1 MKIKSFSSFIDN
13 DINEELSELL
23 WEELEKDDTTFGL
36 PLNED
41 ARANM
46 EKLQNAIT
54 NKFVC
59 TIDYRGDA
67 ATKILPGVRVIEPYA
82 LGTDKHGNTL
92 LRAWL
97 IRGYS
102 RSGKIN
108 PKLVPGWRLFR
119 VDRMTIVTPS
129 LQKFTIAKKGY
140 NANDSMMQEII
151 LSASF

>member
-1 MKIKSFSSFIDN
+1 MKIKSFGIFID
-13 DINEELSELL
+13 ESTEQELADYL
-23 WEELEKDDTTFGL
+23 WEELDKDDTTFGL

-46 EKLQNAIT
+46 EKLESAID

-59 TIDYRGDA
+59 TIDYRGEPK
-67 ATKILPGVRVIEPYA
+67 TKILPGMRVIEPYA

-108 PKLVPGWRLFR
+108 PNLVPGWRLFR

-129 LQKFTIAKKGY
+129 LQKFTVPKKGY
-140 NANDSMMQEII
+140 TAQDSMMKEV
-151 LSASF
+151 LHSATF